1 MKKILF
7 VMVLLFAQV
16 AMFAQTN
23 NFYVENGKIYWQRVY
38 EQDVDIE
45 AMLINSGKFIDI
57 STANN
62 IISATLKPGK
72 VDTKGRSVMDTPIY
86 IRDGHVTGFVRIQQ
100 KEGKYRVTVDQII
113 FIDMVDSPLGQQGE
127 ETALEVYAVKRDG
140 SIRPYFLNTASSI
153 INEAFIDLFM
163 PAADLGDDW

>member
-1 MKKILF
+1 MA
-7 VMVLLFAQV
+7 LLLAQM
-16 AMFAQTN
+16 ALHAQTN
-23 NFYVENGKIYWQRVY
+23 NFFVENGKIYWQRVY
-38 EQDVDIE
+38 EQDADIE
-45 AMLINSGKFIDI
+45 AMLTNSGKFIDI
-57 STANN
+57 NTSNN

-72 VDTKGRSVMDTPIY
+72 VDIKGRSAMSIPIY

-127 ETALEVYAVKRDG
+127 ETALEVYAVKKDG
-140 SIRPYFLNTASSI
+140 SIRPYFLSTASSI